1 MSATSI
7 PQSAEHNPL
16 IPAQAERIL
25 LVVAG
30 VFLTINTLALVLRGA
45 AGRDWLPLLIW
56 VICATAG
63 HWWLNRRFPWRDPL
77 LFPLA
82 MFLGGWGI
90 VIIERLAPLFA
101 ERQMIWLVVGVV
113 ALGIVTAVPQLLR
126 LLRDYRYTL
135 LLIGL
140 ALLLATIIFGTNPSG
155 QASAPQLWLGF
166 DTIFFQPSEVLKIIL
181 VVFLASY
188 LAEQY
193 PMLRALQTPTGRRN
207 AGLSPRII
215 GPMLLMW
222 GLSVVV
228 LIWQR
233 DLGTAT
239 LFFIV
244 FLLLLY
250 VASGFTWLLVGGALL
265 IVAAGVVAYALFD
278 VVQLR
283 VDIWLNPWIDAD
295 NRAFQIV
302 QSLFAFAQGSVFGQ
316 GIGGGSP
323 GYIPVVHS
331 DFVFA
336 AIAEEWGLL
345 GVIAML
351 TSIAV
356 LVARG
361 MRTAARLNRRAY
373 LSLLAAGLSL
383 LIGVQSLL
391 ITGGVL
397 KLIPLTGVT
406 LPFMSYGG
414 SSLVANFIIVGLLLR
429 LSTEDVDRGA

>member
-1 MSATSI
+1 V
-7 PQSAEHNPL
+7 EHNPL
-16 IPAQAERIL
+16 VPAQAERIL
-25 LVVAG
+25 LSVAG
-30 VFLTINTLALVLRGA
+30 VFLTINTLALIIRGA
-45 AGRDWLPLLIW
+45 PGRDWLPLLVW
-56 VICATAG
+56 AICAVVG
-63 HWWLNRRFPWRDPL
+63 HWWLNRRLPWRDPV

-90 VIIERLAPLFA
+90 VIIERLAPSFA
-101 ERQMIWLVVGVV
+101 ERQMIWLIVGVV
-113 ALGIVTAVPQLLR
+113 ALVVITAVPQLLR

-135 LLIGL
+135 LLVGL

-166 DTIFFQPSEVLKIIL
+166 DSIFFQPSEVLKIIL

-207 AGLSPRII
+207 AGLSPRIV

-222 GLSVVV
+222 GLSIVV

-250 VASGFTWLLVGGALL
+250 VASGFTWLLIGGALL
-265 IVAAGVVAYALFD
+265 ILAAGVVAYALFD

-283 VDIWLNPWIDAD
+283 VDIWLNPWLDAD

-302 QSLFAFAQGSVFGQ
+302 QSLFAFAQGGVFGQ

-345 GVIAML
+345 GVITML
-351 TSIAV
+351 TSIALIV
-356 LVARG
+356 TRG

-391 ITGGVL
+391 ISGGVL

-406 LPFMSYGG
+406 LPFLSYGG